1 MTANTKDNECITLSS
16 TLQNKQ
22 TEAPTKEPDGH
33 IPPDGQQ
40 TIDYLIRRTRA
51 FDLEHNAKTSLGFVF
66 NKACDRLCHMKK
78 LNNTDVIEARK
89 RLGLPSLIVGP
100 SEILHEQSRLT
111 ANGVRTNQTGLTSTA
126 INGILHKRLERA
138 VKERMV
144 NIKLVEDL
152 RDNGIRISATQF
164 DKYTVV
170 ELEFMGC
177 YYHGLTSC
185 NPEDKP
191 NTMEAVGRALTR
203 ALNELFAKNRFG
215 DLKRVRVLDKG
226 GNCCLVTPAMLEAM
240 IRGTD

>member
-1 MTANTKDNECITLSS
+1 MTTNTMDNECITLST

-33 IPPDGQQ
+33 IPLDGQQ
-40 TIDYLIRRTRA
+40 TIDYLVRRTRA

-89 RLGLPSLIVGP
+89 GLGLPSLVVVP
-100 SEILHEQSRLT
+100 LETPHEQSRLT
-111 ANGVRTNQTGLTSTA
+111 ANVARTNQTGLSGAA
-126 INGILHKRLERA
+126 INGILHKRLKRA

-164 DKYTVV
+164 DKYTIV

-177 YYHGLTSC
+177 HYHGLTSL

-191 NTMEAVGRALTR
+191 NMMEAVGRAFAR
-203 ALNELFAKNRFG
+203 ALNELFVKNRFG
-215 DLKRVRVLDKG
+215 DLKKVRVLDKSG
-226 GNCCLVTPAMLEAM
+226 VVPVTPEIFAAMV
-240 IRGTD
+240 RGTD